1 MKKNVLNRI
10 QTGVKGED
18 LAVNFLIQ
26 HKVKILDR
34 NVRTAH
40 GEIDIIGEKDGCTI
54 FFEVKTRR
62 TRSFGYPET
71 AVNSRKQEH
80 MVNSAYA
87 YLQEQNTLDHPW
99 RIDVIAINLFSSYKP
114 NIEWFQN
121 AITG

>member
-10 QTGVKGED
+10 QTGREGED
-18 LAVNFLIQ
+18 LAVKFLIQ
-26 HKVKILDR
+26 QNVKILDR
-34 NVRTAH
+34 NVRTVQ
-40 GEIDIIGEKDGCTI
+40 GEIDIIGEKNGCTI

-71 AVNSRKQEH
+71 AVNSRKQKH
-80 MVNSAYA
+80 LVNSAYA

-99 RIDVIAINLFSSYKP
+99 RIDVIAISLFSSSKP

-121 AITG
+121 AIIG